1 MYHIVSQIY
10 VPFDW
15 TATGGA
21 EEYHIQLAIQLA
33 QRGFKVNSY
42 TPLPP
47 RAKSGGCRWHHD
59 GVDWLDVKD
68 INQNDPGIW
77 IFQRDPSLVFLWEH
91 PDRRDQYFCFAAHDV
106 DYGEGWACHY
116 DAILADSEYHAQWLR
131 ERHHHE
137 NVIATGVAPQF
148 QWIDRVPE
156 VERNPKRIMWSSSYT
171 RGLDCAIG
179 VYGRALEQVPDL
191 EMYVAMGWES
201 IDCRKEPSLDAYKA
215 SLIELMEKYHVH
227 QLGRLPTS
235 VDVWAEYA
243 KSGIW
248 LYPSMWME
256 TGCQTAMEAQAFG
269 AIPIWNPHWATIENC
284 RHGIPILGDPYNDQL
299 VRMRFVQELVNL
311 AVNPEL
317 QEKIR
322 AEMMPDARDRFRF
335 SRVVDRIVEAT
346 VGKLKPDYAAR

>member
-1 MYHIVSQIY
+1 MTFHIVSQIY

-21 EEYHIQLAIQLA
+21 EEYHIQLCIQLA

-42 TPLPP
+42 TPLP
-47 RAKSGGCRWHHD
+47 AKVLTVATM
-59 GVDWLDVKD
+59 GVNWWDIKD
-68 INQNDPGIW
+68 IDQNAPGIW
-77 IFQRDPSLVFLWEH
+77 IFQRDPSLVYLWDKR
-91 PDRRDQYFCFAAHDV
+91 PQLDQYFYFAAHDV
-106 DYGEGWACHY
+106 DYGEGWTPYY

-131 ERHHHE
+131 ERHHHP
-137 NVIATGVAPQF
+137 NVIATGVAPQL
-148 QWIDRVPE
+148 QWIDQVPE

-171 RGLDCAIG
+171 RGLDCLIG

-191 EMYVAMGWES
+191 ELYVAMGWDS
-201 IDCRKEPSLDAYKA
+201 IDCRKDPALDAYKA
-215 SLIELMEKYHVH
+215 SVIEQMEKYHVH
-227 QLGRLPTS
+227 HLGRLPTS
-235 VDVWAEYA
+235 VDVWTEYA

-248 LYPSMWME
+248 CYPSMWCE

-284 RHGIPILGDPYNDQL
+284 RHGIAIHGDPYSDQL
-299 VRMRFVQELVNL
+299 VRMRFVQEVVNL